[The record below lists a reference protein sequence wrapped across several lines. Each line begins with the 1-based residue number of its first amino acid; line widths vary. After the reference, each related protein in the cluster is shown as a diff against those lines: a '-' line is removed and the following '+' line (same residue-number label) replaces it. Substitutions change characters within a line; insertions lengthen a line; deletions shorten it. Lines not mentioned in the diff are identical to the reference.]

1 MGTAMKRHLTEH
13 LADLAPPGLAEAI
26 APGEGFE
33 VIVDGLAVRWHQTAA
48 PAPRGQ
54 ECVWRLAQPDG
65 PLRAEAFLRVEPAHR
80 AADWRVELTNA
91 GREDRTVEAVY
102 PMVVRFPRYDGP
114 WRTLTALGGTTE
126 NFYPPRAYRPAE
138 RVVFGGEIRIESHEA
153 GRSSNRHLPLLLA
166 TAGPGDDA
174 PGLFCGMEYSGEWF
188 LTLRHVGNAP
198 FLRGLLK
205 TSGIVVAAGETLAL
219 PAVHVGFFDGGLARG
234 TNALRRYLRDRVC
247 PPAKDPS
254 AWPPVSYNHWTG
266 IQNDFDEA
274 LLRRQVARS
283 ADLGVEYWIHDA
295 SWFEGNF
302 PAGVGNWRRAD
313 PAKYPRGLRP
323 LADFVRAKGMKF
335 GLWFEIE
342 RAEEGTW
349 AIEKHRELFFPPR
362 ASWCGR
368 SYHLDL
374 SRPAA
379 ADWAVRTLSR
389 WIDEL
394 ELDWLKLDY
403 NIDPAPY
410 FHAADPTGKVQL
422 AYGRGLYRVLETL
435 RTDHPRLVI
444 ENCASGGRRIDL
456 GTLRRSDIHWI
467 SDHSFNPHI
476 SRYMLCRFARFIPS
490 HLASSAV
497 SVRAGAGD
505 AGFGD
510 LDALSRMCGAW
521 SVSGDV
527 AGWSRRLTRRMRK
540 WADAYKRVRH
550 LIGQDFR
557 ELLGPP
563 ATDRHWDAVQFAAP
577 DAAEH
582 LVLAYRMAGERGR
595 ACLPLVGIDPA
606 ADYTVTNLA
615 RPNRPR
621 AIPGDRL
628 ARRGL
633 AVTLK
638 PHAAAAYL
646 LRASA

>member
-1 MGTAMKRHLTEH
+1 MKRHLTEH
-13 LADLAPPGLAEAI
+13 LAELSPPGLAQAI

-33 VIVDGLAVRWHQTAA
+33 VIVDGLAIRWRQTEA
-48 PAPRGQ
+48 PARDGQ
-54 ECVWRLAQPDG
+54 ARTWSLAEQGG
-65 PLRAEAFLRVEPAHR
+65 PLQAVARLGIHPPHR
-80 AADWRVELTNA
+80 TACWRVELTNA
-91 GREDRTVEAVY
+91 GSEDRVVEAVH
-102 PMVVRFPRYDGP
+102 PLVVRFPRIDAP
-114 WRTLTALGGTTE
+114 WRTLTSLGGTTE

-138 RVVFGGEIRIESHEA
+138 RVVFGGEIRIESHQG

-166 TAGPGDDA
+166 TAGDGDDA
-174 PGLFCGMEYSGEWF
+174 PGLFAGMEYSGQWF

-205 TSGIVVAAGETLAL
+205 MNGIVVAAGETLAL
-219 PAVHVGFFDGGLARG
+219 PKVHVGFFDGGLARG
-234 TNALRRYLRDRVC
+234 TNALRRYLRERIC
-247 PPAKDPS
+247 PAPKDPP

-266 IQNDFDEA
+266 IENDFDEPM
-274 LLRRQVARS
+274 LRRQVARS
-283 ADLGVEYWIHDA
+283 AELGVEYWIHDA

-302 PAGVGNWRRAD
+302 PAGVGNWGRAD
-313 PAKYPRGLRP
+313 PAKYPRGLKP

-349 AIEKHRELFFPPR
+349 AIQKHRELFFPPR

-374 SRPAA
+374 SRPGA
-379 ADWAVRTLSR
+379 ADWAIRTLSR

-410 FHAADPTGKVQL
+410 FHAADPTGKIQL
-422 AYGRGLYRVLETL
+422 AYCRGLYRLLETL
-435 RTDHPRLVI
+435 RAKYPRLVV

-476 SRYMLCRFARFIPS
+476 SRYMLCRFGRFIPS

-497 SVRAGAGD
+497 SVRAGTAD

-510 LDALSRMCGAW
+510 LDAISRMPGAW

-540 WADAYKRVRH
+540 WADRYKTIRH
-550 LIGQDFR
+550 LMGQDFR
-557 ELLGPP
+557 QLLRVP
-563 ATDRHWDAVQFAAP
+563 ATDREWDAVQFSAG
-577 DAAEH
+577 DGSEH
-582 LVLAYRMAGERGR
+582 LVLAYRMAGERRR
-595 ACLPLVGIDPA
+595 ASLPLAVIDPA
-606 ADYTVTNLA
+606 ADYIVTNLA

-621 AIPGDRL
+621 TISGARL

-633 AVTLK
+633 TVTLK
-638 PHAAAAYL
+638 PHGAAAHL
-646 LRASA
+646 LRVSA